1 MFPTR
6 TNCTAS
12 ALRVRHTRKASPALP
27 TPPRRGRRSPAQQV
41 HYASGTHAR
50 AYETAL
56 TLLSSPI
63 SDMLSPLTYPGR
75 CHTPPRSSA
84 SCGKINGTSS
94 VSKYEV
100 RRSTQASMRPR
111 ASTASP
117 QCARDPLRSRG
128 RLILTAWVQ
137 TDCRCGCTATDRAG
151 ASRRFACL
159 LITPPPGH
167 VLCLWL
173 SG

>member
-1 MFPTR
+1 M
-6 TNCTAS
+6 
-12 ALRVRHTRKASPALP
+12 HTRHSGRIPVAKGMVVGAHKLHSKCTTRQAHTHKASPALP

-84 SCGKINGTSS
+84 SCGSLAPRPLIFLVNAI
-94 VSKYEV
+94 V
-100 RRSTQASMRPR
+100 RDTLPRMGLLFAHKTQRTHPSCENRESR
-111 ASTASP
+111 TA
-117 QCARDPLRSRG
+117 
-128 RLILTAWVQ
+128 
-137 TDCRCGCTATDRAG
+137 
-151 ASRRFACL
+151 
-159 LITPPPGH
+159 
-167 VLCLWL
+167 LC
-173 SG
+173 